1 VNKIRIDFEPVGRR
15 IQVDTQTDL
24 LAAAQ
29 AAGVQLSS
37 LCGGIGSCDTCKVR
51 LISGQLSSPTLEE
64 QAALSEQ
71 ELQAGFR
78 LACQSLPLSD
88 VKVDIPP
95 ESLATPQRLQV
106 EGQEVE
112 IQLDPVTRAVDLS
125 VEAASLH
132 DLRADDV
139 RLAQALQA
147 RKFPQPEWS
156 LPVLE
161 TMSERL
167 RSQDWRVRLALRGN
181 QVVGVLPQGAA
192 LLGVS
197 VDIGTTKLAAYLVD
211 LSSGKTLSKIG
222 AMNPQIAYG
231 EDVISRIAYANQGPR
246 QKESLHARLVDTLN
260 KMVADLC
267 AAASTKV
274 EQVVET
280 VAVGNTAMH
289 HLFLGLPVRQL
300 GESPYVPA
308 LAGDLSLPASGVG
321 LQLGAGAYLY
331 VPPNIAGYVGADH
344 VAMLLATGLWQE
356 QRNVLAL
363 DIGTNTE
370 ITLAAN
376 GRLITCSTASGPV
389 FEGAHIHDGMRAAP
403 GAIERV
409 QIKDQQLRL
418 QTIDDQAPVG
428 ICGSGILDV
437 VAEML
442 QAGIIGKTGRLQKE
456 NPWVKSLDG
465 RQGVVLVDA
474 GDSGHGRHI
483 LVDRKDVHEIQLAKG
498 AIRAGTEILLQ
509 QAGLNYHE
517 LDEIVIAGAFG
528 AYIHVPSAVRV
539 GMFPDIPL
547 ERFRQVGNAAG
558 VGAKQMLISVER
570 RRLARKLIKRIEYVE
585 LTTHPEFTPAFMQAL
600 YF

>member
-1 VNKIRIDFEPVGRR
+1 MKKIRVDFQPVGRR
-15 IQVDTQTDL
+15 IEVDTQTDL

-51 LISGQLSSPTLEE
+51 LISGELSSPTLEE

-71 ELQAGFR
+71 ELRAGFR
-78 LACQSLPLSD
+78 LACQSLPETD

-106 EGQEVE
+106 EGQEVDIE
-112 IQLDPVTRAVDLS
+112 LDPVVLAVDVH
-125 VEAASLH
+125 VEAASLQ
-132 DLRADDV
+132 DLRADEL

-147 RKFPQPEWS
+147 LDLPKPEWS

-161 TMSERL
+161 TLSERL
-167 RSQDWRVRLALRGN
+167 RSQDWRARLALRGSR
-181 QVVGVLPQGAA
+181 VVGVLPQGAP
-192 LLGVS
+192 LVGVS

-211 LSSGKTLSKIG
+211 LASGKTLSKVG

-231 EDVISRIAYANQGPR
+231 EDVVSRIAYANQGR
-246 QKESLHARLVDTLN
+246 QQKETLHARLVATLN
-260 KMVADLC
+260 QMVTDLC
-267 AAASTKV
+267 AQASIAM
-274 EQVVET
+274 EQVVEM

-300 GESPYVPA
+300 GEAPYVPA
-308 LAGDLSLPASGVG
+308 LAGELSLPASSAG
-321 LQLGAGAYLY
+321 LELAPGAYLY
-331 VPPNIAGYVGADH
+331 MPPNIAGYVGADH
-344 VAMLLATGLWQE
+344 VAMLLATGMWQE
-356 QRNVLAL
+356 RRNVLAL

-370 ITLAAN
+370 ITLAAG

-409 QIKDQQLRL
+409 QIKDRQLRL

-428 ICGSGILDV
+428 ICGSGILDA

-442 QAGIIGKTGRLQKE
+442 QAGIIGKTGRLQKDH
-456 NPWVKSLDG
+456 PWVKRLDG
-465 RQGVVLVDA
+465 REGMVLVDA
-474 GDSGHGRHI
+474 GASGHGRHI

-498 AIRAGTEILLQ
+498 AIRAGTEILLK
-509 QAGLNYHE
+509 QAGLNSSE
-517 LDEIVIAGAFG
+517 LDEIIIAGAFG
-528 AYIHVPSAVRV
+528 TYIHVPSAVLV

-558 VGAKQMLISVER
+558 VGAKQMLVSAER
-570 RRLARKLIKRIEYVE
+570 RRLAGKLIERIEYVE
-585 LTTHPEFTPAFMQAL
+585 LTTHPDFTPTFMQAL